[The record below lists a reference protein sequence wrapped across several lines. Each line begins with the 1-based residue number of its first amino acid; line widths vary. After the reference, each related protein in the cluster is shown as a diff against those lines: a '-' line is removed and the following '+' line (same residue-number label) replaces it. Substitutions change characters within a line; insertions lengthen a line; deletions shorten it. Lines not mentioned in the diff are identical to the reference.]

1 MAIIKQKNKKTGII
15 YVYESHSYRD
25 KVTKQHKSTR
35 KLIGRYDESTGKVI
49 PTRKQ
54 NRKNITTCSESL
66 TIQTTDELHSVEAA
80 SFDIIRRKNS
90 EIMELKKQ
98 NDLLMQ
104 ERNQLAD
111 KLEKLAA
118 SLRT

>member
-25 KVTKQHKSTR
+25 KVTKQPKSTR
-35 KLIGRYDESTGKVI
+35 KLIGKFDEATGKVI

-54 NRKNITTCSESL
+54 NRKNVTTDFEGS
-66 TIQTTDELHSVEAA
+66 TIQTTEELHSTETA
-80 SFDIIRRKNS
+80 SFDILRKKNM
-90 EIMELKKQ
+90 EITELKRQ
-98 NDLLMQ
+98 NDLLLQ

-111 KLEKLAA
+111 KLEKLAL
-118 SLRT
+118 SLRI